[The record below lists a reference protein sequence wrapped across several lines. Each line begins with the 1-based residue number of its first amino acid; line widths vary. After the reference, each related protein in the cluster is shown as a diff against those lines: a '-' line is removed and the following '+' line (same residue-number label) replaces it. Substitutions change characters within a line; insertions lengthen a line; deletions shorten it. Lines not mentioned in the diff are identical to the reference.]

1 MLKDPVVEEMSEDAV
16 LDTAAELATTAQ
28 RAEVGLLRVAY
39 RWAVLHDPARPLD
52 PEVAVLPGREKA
64 RQYGGEGTA
73 AVSEFAA
80 AELGVRIGRTTH
92 AAAALIADA
101 QDLHH
106 RHPVLWARVVAGEV
120 RSSYA
125 RFVVTKTRELT
136 ALEAAWVDAEVAESA
151 DGRIPWTRFEALVAG
166 KVAAAAP
173 ELAREKEERARRAA
187 PFFASLSLCSR
198 PPPPPPPPFLPFL
211 PLLSVRCLSSP
222 PPPPPPPPRSR
233 RSSAHPSTG
242 WPRSSSA
249 PPSQSSPSST
259 RPSGRW
265 RSGCV
270 SSCPTTRTPPTPSAS
285 RSREERAP
293 SEATTVVC
301 ADERRVLAVLM
312 LANPDTAP
320 EALDLTALVPKVEV
334 VVHLDGHD
342 INTDSDTGGV
352 PAIGR
357 VEGHGPVTRE
367 WVREVLGPHARFTIR
382 PVFDPLGQVPVD
394 AYEIP
399 ARHRRAVRVISPAD
413 VFPYSSCTSN
423 HMQTDHT
430 DPWAPG
436 EAGGSSE
443 VGLRTDDHQP
453 PPRQD
458 VRTPAGQATLPR
470 CLPVARPLRCHL
482 PRRPHRHPPHRPSRL
497 SPVAYATGSASR
509 AYSPHCSTPS
519 GS

>member
-16 LDTAAELATTAQ
+16 LDTAAALASTVQ
-28 RAEVGLLRVAY
+28 RAEVGLLRAAY
-39 RWAVLHDPARPLD
+39 RWAVLHDPARTLD

-73 AVSEFAA
+73 PVSEFAA
-80 AELGVRIGRTTH
+80 AEFGARIGRTTY

-136 ALEAAWVDAEVAESA
+136 ALEAEWVDAEVAESA
-151 DGRIPWTRFEALVAG
+151 DGRIPWTRFEALVVG

-173 ELAREKEERARRAA
+173 ELAREKEERARRAT
-187 PFFASLSLCSR
+187 FAKIVGR
-198 PPPPPPPPFLPFL
+198 PEHGMASFLIRASIPVITQLDATIGALAERLREQL
-211 PLLSVRCLSSP
+211 PDDPHAADPLRQP
-222 PPPPPPPPRSR
+222 E
-233 RSSAHPSTG
+233 G
-242 WPRSSSA
+242 
-249 PPSQSSPSST
+249 
-259 RPSGRW
+259 
-265 RSGCV
+265 
-270 SSCPTTRTPPTPSAS
+270 
-285 RSREERAP
+285 EEQP
-293 SEATTVVC
+293 DEATTVVC

-320 EALDLTALVPKVEV
+320 EDLDIRNLVPRVEV

-342 INTDSDTGGV
+342 IDNGV
-352 PAIGR
+352 VAPIAR

-413 VFPYSSCTSN
+413 VFPFSSCTTTS
-423 HMQTDHT
+423 MQVDHT

-436 EAGGSSE
+436 EVGGSSE
-443 VGLRTDDHQP
+443 VGNYGPMTTTHHRAKTFGHWRVKQPYPGVFLWRDPHGALYLVDH
-453 PPRQD
+453 
-458 VRTPAGQATLPR
+458 TGT
-470 CLPVARPLRCHL
+470 
-482 PRRPHRHPPHRPSRL
+482 RRIDH
-497 SPVAYATGSASR
+497 AA
-509 AYSPHCSTPS
+509 
-519 GS
+519 

>member
-16 LDTAAELATTAQ
+16 LDTAAGYARTAQ
-28 RAEVGLLRVAY
+28 QAEVGLLRAAY
-39 RWAVLHDPARPLD
+39 RWAVLHDPARPGVLD

-80 AELGVRIGRTTH
+80 AEFGARIGRTTH

-136 ALEAAWVDAEVAESA
+136 ALEAEWVDAEVAESA
-151 DGRIPWTRFEALVAG
+151 DGRIPWTRFEALVVG

-173 ELAREKEERARRAA
+173 ELAREKEERARRAT
-187 PFFASLSLCSR
+187 FAKIIGQPEHGMAS
-198 PPPPPPPPFLPFL
+198 FLI
-211 PLLSVRCLSSP
+211 
-222 PPPPPPPPRSR
+222 
-233 RSSAHPSTG
+233 
-242 WPRSSSA
+242 
-249 PPSQSSPSST
+249 
-259 RPSGRW
+259 
-265 RSGCV
+265 
-270 SSCPTTRTPPTPSAS
+270 
-285 RSREERAP
+285 RAP
-293 SEATTVVC
+293 IPVIAQLDAAVGALAERLREQLPDDPHAADVLRQPAGEEQPDEATTVVC

-312 LANPDTAP
+312 LANPGTAP
-320 EALDLTALVPKVEV
+320 ENLDLTSLTPRVEV

-342 INTDSDTGGV
+342 IDTDDTSGALPGI
-352 PAIGR
+352 AR
-357 VEGHGPVTRE
+357 VEGHGPVTRD

-399 ARHRRAVRVISPAD
+399 ARHRRAVRLISPAD

-423 HMQTDHT
+423 RMQVDHT

-436 EAGGSSE
+436 QAGGSSE
-443 VGLRTDDHQP
+443 VGNYGPMTTTHHRIKTFGHLRVKQPFPGIFLWRDHHGGFYLVDHTGT
-453 PPRQD
+453 RRID
-458 VRTPAGQATLPR
+458 QA
-470 CLPVARPLRCHL
+470 A
-482 PRRPHRHPPHRPSRL
+482 
-497 SPVAYATGSASR
+497 
-509 AYSPHCSTPS
+509 
-519 GS
+519 

>member
-1 MLKDPVVEEMSEDAV
+1 MLKDAVVEEMSEDAV
-16 LDTAAELATTAQ
+16 LDTAAELATAAQ

-39 RWAVLHDPARPLD
+39 RWAVLHDPARPGVLD
-52 PEVAVLPGREKA
+52 PKVAVLPGREKA

-73 AVSEFAA
+73 PVSEFAA

-92 AAAALIADA
+92 AAASLIADA

-151 DGRIPWTRFEALVAG
+151 DGRIPWTRFEALVVG

-173 ELAREKEERARRAA
+173 ELAREKEERARRAT
-187 PFFASLSLCSR
+187 FAKIVGR
-198 PPPPPPPPFLPFL
+198 PEHGMASFLI
-211 PLLSVRCLSSP
+211 
-222 PPPPPPPPRSR
+222 
-233 RSSAHPSTG
+233 
-242 WPRSSSA
+242 
-249 PPSQSSPSST
+249 
-259 RPSGRW
+259 
-265 RSGCV
+265 
-270 SSCPTTRTPPTPSAS
+270 
-285 RSREERAP
+285 RAP
-293 SEATTVVC
+293 IPVITQLDATIGALAERLRGQLPDDPHAADPIRQPVGEEQPDEATTVVC

-312 LANPDTAP
+312 LAHPDTAP
-320 EALDLTALVPKVEV
+320 EDLDLTGLTPRVEM

-342 INTDSDTGGV
+342 TTTDSGTGGV
-352 PAIGR
+352 PAIAR

-423 HMQTDHT
+423 TMQTDHT

-436 EAGGSSE
+436 VAGGSSE
-443 VGLRTDDHQP
+443 VGNYGPMTATHHRVKTFGHLRVKQPFPGIFLWRDRFGAIYLVDPTGTRRIDH
-453 PPRQD
+453 
-458 VRTPAGQATLPR
+458 AA
-470 CLPVARPLRCHL
+470 
-482 PRRPHRHPPHRPSRL
+482 
-497 SPVAYATGSASR
+497 
-509 AYSPHCSTPS
+509 
-519 GS
+519 